1 MMETK
6 PLIDWEVISQAMQKS
21 SRARLQWASKQAT
34 GFLEKMLSIGKCR
47 PNAECS
53 QCGHMEKDK
62 VHVLQCCND
71 FLSLKAWHSAVEV
84 LEQCLVSNKTELGLS
99 QYMLS

>member
-47 PNAECS
+47 PNAECP
-53 QCGHMEKDK
+53 
-62 VHVLQCCND
+62 
-71 FLSLKAWHSAVEV
+71 
-84 LEQCLVSNKTELGLS
+84 
-99 QYMLS
+99 